1 MKSSFRSLLL
11 VAVVALSSTPA
22 TMFVDGFQWM
32 SKFKMPTYDP
42 NAELIEEKFG
52 DRSE

>member
-1 MKSSFRSLLL
+1 MTSFIRSLLL
-11 VAVVALSSTPA
+11 VAVLGLSMTPHV
-22 TMFVDGFQWM
+22 TVEGFQWM

-42 NAELIEEKFG
+42 NAELIEQKFG

>member
-1 MKSSFRSLLL
+1 MIRRLLL
-11 VAVVALSSTPA
+11 VAVIGLSVGPSI
-22 TMFVDGFQWM
+22 TMVEGFQWM

-52 DRSE
+52 NRSE

>member
-1 MKSSFRSLLL
+1 MPSFIRSLLF
-11 VAVVALSSTPA
+11 VAVVALSSTPETA
-22 TMFVDGFQWM
+22 VEGFQWM

-42 NAELIEEKFG
+42 NAELIAEKFG

>member
-1 MKSSFRSLLL
+1 MKMIQRLLL
-11 VAVVALSSTPA
+11 VALIGLSVGPST
-22 TMFVDGFQWM
+22 GFQWM

-52 DRSE
+52 KRSE